1 MLKINS
7 ETITKSDVILRRG
20 FVYKISRKPV
30 WRSLVE
36 DHSRSITQ
44 GRSSTCFAS
53 FVRASSFGL
62 STSFLAALRAISFM
76 RKRLQNQGR
85 ISRKRSPPTGP
96 ATEQTP
102 QITAY
107 ACSTPTRPATEQ
119 TPEIPAHA
127 EATMH
132 DSGNASILRCSD
144 TAVEP
149 DAATEHIGMAWL
161 STSDDVTLIAI
172 FEHFAKC
179 YVAMPMVGT
188 CKRIFTTWTRKRRQ
202 LALKELTK
210 LRCWF
215 YKQDISVPISISIV
229 NRIEALIK

>member
-7 ETITKSDVILRRG
+7 ETTTKSDVILRRG

-36 DHSRSITQ
+36 DHSRLITQ

-53 FVRASSFGL
+53 FVLASSFGL

-85 ISRKRSPPTGP
+85 ISRKRSPPTRP

-172 FEHFAKC
+172 FEHFANC

-202 LALKELTK
+202 LALEELTK